1 MVAIQYGFIG
11 VAYMRHSNTRICHG
25 ARKVVKSE
33 KRDDVVL
40 VALKRPEASSAYSPE
55 EPFVWPTLGPPS
67 VMIQ

>member
-1 MVAIQYGFIG
+1 MW
-11 VAYMRHSNTRICHG
+11 

-33 KRDDVVL
+33 KRDNVVL